1 MAHVELSI
9 SDPHLA
15 RSPDPAES
23 SLDRWAATVA
33 DAAEPSLVIDDKA
46 VIVAVSA
53 SFEDLLGLTESAID
67 RPLVDGV
74 LQLLDFGDGG
84 ALDASEINKTPPLLA
99 LSSGRLARGLV
110 RVRCAT
116 GPRTFDAI
124 ATPLRRTARSS
135 AHSPS
140 SALCS
145 RST

>member
-15 RSPDPAES
+15 RSPDPTES

-110 RVRCAT
+110 RVRSASGRARST
-116 GPRTFDAI
+116 RSPPRCC
-124 ATPLRRTARSS
+124 RTDRSS
-135 AHSPS
+135 AH
-140 SALCS
+140 
-145 RST
+145 

>member
-9 SDPHLA
+9 SDPHLVRA
-15 RSPDPAES
+15 QDIAES

-33 DAAEPSLVIDDKA
+33 EAAEPSLVIDERA

-53 SFEDLLGLTESAID
+53 SFEELLGLTEPVVD
-67 RPLVDGV
+67 RPLLHGV
-74 LQLLDFGDGG
+74 LQLLDFADGG
-84 ALDASEINKTPPLLA
+84 ALDAAEIAKTPPLLA

-124 ATPLRRTARSS
+124 ATPLLQDNEVVGSLTFF
-135 AHSPS
+135 
-140 SALCS
+140 
-145 RST
+145 STV